1 MGNTARDTSAGKQ
14 VAPASF
20 RWDDPML
27 LDEQLTEDERMIRDT
42 ARQYAQERLL
52 PRVIEAYREEKTD
65 RKIFTRWASSAC
77 SA

>member
-1 MGNTARDTSAGKQ
+1 MSQAARKAHGP
-14 VAPASF
+14 APVSDF
-20 RWDDPML
+20 NWQDP
-27 LDEQLTEDERMIRDT
+27 LDLESQLSEDERMIRDT